1 MHMNRFEMSGK
12 EHWYALMN
20 LRFPCLSAELRESV
34 DEAAMRKALAGAIA
48 HHPLFGMKPV
58 FENGLFYFE
67 RNAKPPI
74 VFRADDA
81 PKTYGNAETND
92 YPWILTTEGRRLTF
106 YAPHFLTDGM
116 GMLSFCKT
124 VLHLYFQHRGVVFD
138 DSTTDFPDS
147 TPQQTLENA
156 YQKYADPDN
165 RMLGLPRFDPPA
177 PVDARYLQPKGNPPQ
192 RVIIPTQEIRK
203 YAKDSE
209 TSVFAVIAC
218 ILARAMARAYHIETG
233 NINVRVPVNL
243 RGIFPS
249 ATDRN
254 FVQGFPLCYLSE
266 RMRDLPDAKV
276 ETAFRSQLD
285 LYMEKSNLVQSLN
298 EDVETVTRLKQGQ
311 DELRSI
317 LDWSPSPLARADIVY
332 THITRPGFSE
342 ELLRR
347 ISDLE
352 VASDLFSKDT
362 VFVYGITVGTEIR
375 LTVQQ
380 CSENDCFMKALCNVL
395 DARKL
400 PYRLTPSVLTAQR
413 TYQDTAVLRGASAGG
428 NDAR

>member
-1 MHMNRFEMSGK
+1 MNRYEMSGK
-12 EHWYALMN
+12 ENWYALMN
-20 LRFPCLSAELRESV
+20 LRFPHLTVELQQTV
-34 DEAAMRKALAGAIA
+34 DESALCKAVSDAIA
-48 HHPLFGMKPV
+48 VHPLFGMKPV

-67 RNAKPPI
+67 ENAKPPI
-74 VFRADDA
+74 VFCADNA
-81 PKTYGNAETND
+81 PETYGNAETND
-92 YPWILTTEGRRLTF
+92 YPWIITAEGRRLVF

-116 GMLSFCKT
+116 GMLGFCKT
-124 VLHLYFQHRGVVFD
+124 VLHLYFQHRGVAFSD
-138 DSTTDFPDS
+138 NTTDFPDG
-147 TPQQTLENA
+147 TPLQTLENA
-156 YQKYADPDN
+156 FQTYADPEN
-165 RMLGLPRFDPPA
+165 RMLGLPKFAPPI
-177 PVDARYLQPKGNPPQ
+177 PVDERYLQAAENPPQ
-192 RVIIPTQEIRK
+192 RVILPSQEIRK
-203 YAKDSE
+203 FAKDSE

-254 FVQGFPLCYLSE
+254 FAQGFPLCYLTE
-266 RMRDLPDAKV
+266 RMRDLPDAAV

-285 LYMEKSNLVQSLN
+285 LYMEKSNLKQVLN

-311 DELRSI
+311 DELQSI
-317 LDWSPSPLARADIVY
+317 LSWRPSPLARANIVY

-342 ELLRR
+342 ELLQR

-352 VASDLFSKDT
+352 VSSDLASEDT
-362 VFVYGITVGTEIR
+362 VFVYGITVRSEIC

-380 CSENDCFMKALCNVL
+380 CSEDDRFMKALCEVL

-400 PYRLTPSVLTAQR
+400 PYRLAPSVSVKECVC
-413 TYQDTAVLRGASAGG
+413 QDTAVLRETVL
-428 NDAR
+428 